1 VQRDERLAISFFSL
15 FPTSKSGKYKD
26 CGKIQIVT
34 IIVFPLLAYNNK
46 KKVMENYFIGLYIN
60 KEDKTIQLVHS
71 DDNVQILHNQLNC
84 PQIPS

>member
-15 FPTSKSGKYKD
+15 LPTSKSGKYKD

-46 KKVMENYFIGLYIN
+46 KKRYGKLFHGVAHQQRGQNYPAGSLR
-60 KEDKTIQLVHS
+60 
-71 DDNVQILHNQLNC
+71 
-84 PQIPS
+84 